1 MVVSQV
7 FISAAL
13 KAKGPDPR
21 GRTRVTSD
29 IYGVV
34 VVVVIDEPG
43 GGFTTTVAGCGLN
56 NDPRRLYHLL
66 FRAGKAAARHNA
78 NAKTHQQCNSVVIEV
93 DPKI

>member
-1 MVVSQV
+1 MIAELVCQNSLGCNTFTDRISWMVVSQV
-7 FISAAL
+7 FIFVAL

-43 GGFTTTVAGCGLN
+43 GGFTTTVAG
-56 NDPRRLYHLL
+56 
-66 FRAGKAAARHNA
+66 AG
-78 NAKTHQQCNSVVIEV
+78 
-93 DPKI
+93 